1 MFVFLSKFLPQLVYP
16 LGLACILIVIV
27 LIFPKKQALRRW
39 LLGGALFL
47 LVVGGNRWISTSLAR
62 SLEVKVPAPQIMPN
76 AEVIVVLGGGTESFG
91 APRAS
96 VELNGAGD
104 RVLYAAR
111 LYREGIAPRLLLSGG
126 NITWLGSRPSTPA
139 EEMKE
144 VMVFLGVPE
153 TALWLQPD
161 SQNTYEDA
169 LFSAKML
176 KDEGIDRIVLVTS
189 AMHMPRSKALFEKQG
204 IEVIPAPAD
213 YSVPDYVWQD
223 LWHGDFLSQVINLV
237 PNVGSLSQTTSS
249 LKEYFGL
256 WMYGL
261 RGWL

>member
-16 LGLACILIVIV
+16 LGLACILIIGG
-27 LIFPKKQALRRW
+27 LIFPKKRVLRSW

-47 LVVGGNRWISTSLAR
+47 LIVGGNRWVSTSLAR
-62 SLEVKVPAPQIMPN
+62 SLEVQVQAPQAIPP
-76 AEVIVVLGGGTESFG
+76 ADVIVVLGGGTESYG
-91 APRAS
+91 LPRTS

-111 LYREGIAPRLLLSGG
+111 LYRDGIAPRLLLSGG

-144 VMVFLGVPE
+144 VLLFLDVPE
-153 TALWLQPD
+153 SALWLQPD

-169 LFSAKML
+169 LFSAKLL
-176 KDEGIDRIVLVTS
+176 KEEGVDRVVLVTS
-189 AMHMPRSKALFEKQG
+189 AAHMPRSKALFEKQG

-213 YSVPDYVWQD
+213 YSVPEYVWQD
-223 LWHGDFLSQVINLV
+223 LWRGDILSQVINLV

-256 WMYGL
+256 WMYRL

>member
-16 LGLACILIVIV
+16 LGLACVLIVVV
-27 LIFPKKQALRRW
+27 LVFPKKPVLRNW
-39 LLGGALFL
+39 LLGAALVL
-47 LVVGGNRWISTSLAR
+47 LVAGGNRWVSTSLAR
-62 SLEVKVPAPQIMPN
+62 SLEAQVAAPQTISN

-111 LYREGIAPRLLLSGG
+111 LYRDGIAPRLLLSGG

-144 VMVFLGVPE
+144 LLLFIGVPE
-153 TALWLQPD
+153 DALWLQPD

-169 LFSAKML
+169 LFSARLL
-176 KDEGIDRIVLVTS
+176 KDEGVDRIVLVTS
-189 AMHMPRSKALFEKQG
+189 AAHMPRSKALFEKQG

-213 YSVPDYVWQD
+213 YSVPDYVWND
-223 LWHGDFLSQVINLV
+223 LWRGDFLSQVINIL

-249 LKEYFGL
+249 LKEYFGI
-256 WMYGL
+256 WVYRL

>member
-16 LGLACILIVIV
+16 LCLACILIIGG
-27 LIFPKKQALRRW
+27 LIFPKKRVLRSW

-47 LVVGGNRWISTSLAR
+47 LIVGGNRWVSTSLAR
-62 SLEVKVPAPQIMPN
+62 SLEVQVQAPQAIPP
-76 AEVIVVLGGGTESFG
+76 ADVIVVLGGGTESYG
-91 APRAS
+91 VPRTS

-111 LYREGIAPRLLLSGG
+111 LYRDGIAPRLLLSGG
-126 NITWLGSRPSTPA
+126 DRPPRGVRARTPPPDA
-139 EEMKE
+139 QE
-144 VMVFLGVPE
+144 GV
-153 TALWLQPD
+153 
-161 SQNTYEDA
+161 
-169 LFSAKML
+169 
-176 KDEGIDRIVLVTS
+176 DRVVLVTS
-189 AMHMPRSKALFEKQG
+189 AAHMPRSKALFEKQG
-204 IEVIPAPAD
+204 IDVIPAPAD

-223 LWHGDFLSQVINLV
+223 LWRGDTLSQVINLV

-256 WMYGL
+256 WMYRL